1 MRAAAVRTVEEKEE
15 QLKSRKNQQRA
26 LGKQIDKM
34 ISEGQHAQQGSAV
47 GCGGPG
53 LCPSIGR
60 GLARMLGLSRSAGAV
75 ATSEIEVGV
84 EKPGVQRA
92 MGGQVGMALFGKPL
106 GKKGTA
112 AGKLEAATSAMRAR
126 VEELDRRVATGKAA
140 SMAAMKAGNKQL
152 AMRELK
158 RAKMMEKQAF
168 STQSALDAVEAQSD
182 MLEQTALQREVASA
196 LGATAKSLK
205 SQKGLLSKAED
216 AVDAAA
222 EMRDLHEDLSQVMA
236 GLGESTSNDYD
247 EDDLMEELQGMM
259 ADDTADPPAAANGV
273 AESENMRKAQ
283 EELERQHALYD
294 EAERMRQG
302 LPAAPTTIV
311 GSGKAAMN
319 GRDSVALLAQ

>member
-1 MRAAAVRTVEEKEE
+1 MF
-15 QLKSRKNQQRA
+15 
-26 LGKQIDKM
+26 
-34 ISEGQHAQQGSAV
+34 
-47 GCGGPG
+47 
-53 LCPSIGR
+53 
-60 GLARMLGLSRSAGAV
+60 GLSRSAGAV
-75 ATSEIEVGV
+75 ATSEIDVVV
-84 EKPGVQRA
+84 EKSGVQRA
-92 MGGQVGMALFGKPL
+92 MGGKVGMALFGKPL
-106 GKKGTA
+106 GKKATA

-158 RAKMMEKQAF
+158 RAKMMEKQAS

-222 EMRDLHEDLSQVMA
+222 EMRDLHEDLSEVMA

-259 ADDTADPPAAANGV
+259 ADDTTDPPAAANGV
-273 AESENMRKAQ
+273 AESERMRKAQ
-283 EELERQHALYD
+283 EELERQHAIYE

-319 GRDSVALLAQ
+319 GRESVALLAQ